1 MFSVVLLKWYVSLP
15 WFDFILYC
23 SYDRLLQEKEDTEA
37 DFIQYKRE
45 LKNTTKGNATKEIRI
60 LKNLVKNLEEELMKE
75 KTKHQRSASKRSQE
89 YKQLLADL
97 EDLRASERNLKI
109 RIKSLTNELAI
120 YKRCVWV
127 LGIKT
132 FMSFISYWYGIF

>member
-1 MFSVVLLKWYVSLP
+1 M
-15 WFDFILYC
+15 
-23 SYDRLLQEKEDTEA
+23 QEKEDTEA

-120 YKRCVWV
+120 YKRCV
-127 LGIKT
+127 
-132 FMSFISYWYGIF
+132 